1 MLTRRAIDE
10 YTRGVNAASRSAID
24 VLLSQLESLDW
35 DAPVAE
41 LRDAIVA
48 LMQTCCESAA
58 TNAAT
63 VAAEFYDAAR
73 ESELG
78 RSLGAVPEG
87 RYDPRATEGAVRA
100 FMQGLVDGKGS
111 RSVIRRCRERVDYE
125 AKKAAANS
133 IKANARR
140 DRAKPRYARVPS
152 GSETCEFCLMLASR
166 GPVYRS
172 ADSAGEGNHWH
183 ANCDC
188 RIVPVWDS
196 HREGK
201 NVSVLGLR
209 KDDNLILDAMYNDP
223 ARMRNRL
230 CADLWNRVDSLP
242 YEVAEGHSRLN
253 ATEGRFVE
261 VFVDGC
267 YNGLYCLTDKINRKK
282 LDLVKVETD
291 ESGKLTHHGVL
302 YKSYDWTDETRFQN
316 VNMSAGIE
324 NTLVWRGW
332 EQKYPD
338 DSAAESCWKPLR
350 DLISFT
356 AKKTNPNSYNFAAYL
371 RAKYYLQNI
380 VDYALF
386 VNVLNLGD
394 NVCKNLFVSFRD
406 VDTTSPKALLTP
418 WDLDCSLGRSW
429 DGSKAED
436 VGFTDHMLAADIIGR
451 PILTGPYYYRTR
463 IRDTWERWKKGPFS
477 VDSVSARIKAYNN
490 LFETSGARTRESAR
504 WPSSVAARITEQSY
518 MIDWYK
524 RSVAAA
530 DKFFEG
536 FPSGIE
542 EVRDAVTFV
551 ISSAGGHIS
560 VGGSG
565 TARLSLCTGDGILL
579 TDGDISLPYT
589 TATLSRGLY
598 IVTVRRGQ
606 TVTRRKVLV
615 R

>member
-1 MLTRRAIDE
+1 MKHIRTA
-10 YTRGVNAASRSAID
+10 
-24 VLLSQLESLDW
+24 LLL
-35 DAPVAE
+35 
-41 LRDAIVA
+41 IA
-48 LMQTCCESAA
+48 L
-58 TNAAT
+58 
-63 VAAEFYDAAR
+63 
-73 ESELG
+73 LLP
-78 RSLGAVPEG
+78 LGAT
-87 RYDPRATEGAVRA
+87 AS
-100 FMQGLVDGKGS
+100 FVDGGKREFPLYCNGVPCVIDTAT
-111 RSVIRRCRERVDYE
+111 RNIYCSVIRPENDSVKLVFSSDTIGFLRINYRRYKMGDTVRLSNKFSLSYTTYVGTSFNRWKLWLTSLPIVMIEASRYE
-125 AKKAAANS
+125 KGVYHHGYMFVIDPLRRTKGKALFSQFVGVKIRGGYTAGLAKKPYG
-133 IKANARR
+133 IK
-140 DRAKPRYARVPS
+140 
-152 GSETCEFCLMLASR
+152 L
-166 GPVYRS
+166 
-172 ADSAGEGNHWH
+172 
-183 ANCDC
+183 
-188 RIVPVWDS
+188 WDS

-429 DGSKAED
+429 DGSKAEG

-463 IRDTWERWKKGPFS
+463 IRDTWERWKRGPFS

>member
-1 MLTRRAIDE
+1 MKHIRTALLLIALLLPL
-10 YTRGVNAASRSAID
+10 GAAAS
-24 VLLSQLESLDW
+24 
-35 DAPVAE
+35 
-41 LRDAIVA
+41 
-48 LMQTCCESAA
+48 
-58 TNAAT
+58 
-63 VAAEFYDAAR
+63 F
-73 ESELG
+73 
-78 RSLGAVPEG
+78 
-87 RYDPRATEGAVRA
+87 
-100 FMQGLVDGKGS
+100 VDGGKREFPLYCNGVPCVIDTAT
-111 RSVIRRCRERVDYE
+111 RNIYCSVIRPENDSVKLVFSSDTIGFLRINYRRYKMGDTVRLSNKFSLSYTTYVGTSFNRWKLWLTSLPIVMIEASRYE
-125 AKKAAANS
+125 KGVYHHGYMFVIDPLRRTKGKALFSHFVGVKIRGGYTAGLAKKPYG
-133 IKANARR
+133 IK
-140 DRAKPRYARVPS
+140 
-152 GSETCEFCLMLASR
+152 L
-166 GPVYRS
+166 
-172 ADSAGEGNHWH
+172 
-183 ANCDC
+183 
-188 RIVPVWDS
+188 WDS

-463 IRDTWERWKKGPFS
+463 IRDTWERWKRGPFS